1 MSSTM
6 KQTMLLE
13 MSMAARQRGAVLF
26 VSLVFLVLITLLALT
41 AASTSV
47 MQERMTGGLRNG
59 QLALQGSE
67 STARSVEWLIW
78 NKSNNVTSNKLHCG
92 ATGGDDFCYQAS
104 NVTGTFGMNTLVAT
118 FRNQQGWP
126 ATTSGD
132 GATAYA
138 TTMTG
143 LTGNQAVASLAQ
155 QPRYMIEDLGI
166 LLPPGAPNSGMGG
179 GILPVGGAGSTSTQ
193 VHTYRITAR
202 ATGGN
207 SGSVAAMESY
217 FVGQPPSY

>member
-6 KQTMLLE
+6 KQTMHQR
-13 MSMAARQRGAVLF
+13 MSTPARERGAVLF

-59 QLALQGSE
+59 QLALQGAE

-78 NKSNNVTSNKLHCG
+78 NKSNNATSNKLHCG
-92 ATGGDDFCYQAS
+92 VTGGDDFCFQAS
-104 NVTGTFGMNTLVAT
+104 NVTGTFGMNSEVVT
-118 FRNQQGWP
+118 FRNLQGWP
-126 ATTSGD
+126 ATPPAGST
-132 GATAYA
+132 TYA

-143 LTGNQAVASLAQ
+143 LTGSQAVASLAQ
-155 QPRYMIEDLGI
+155 QPQYMIEDLGI
-166 LLPPGAPNSGMGG
+166 LLPPGAPNSGNGG
-179 GILPVGGAGSTSTQ
+179 AILPIGGAGSTSTQ